1 MLAVLTVA
9 GLPVRSASATKNA
22 LAVAMN
28 ASAVL
33 IFAFSLDVHSRH
45 AAVLG
50 AGGIA
55 GGLMGVWLLPRANE
69 RLLRIGVIAIGIM
82 LTIGLFMRDR

>member
-1 MLAVLTVA
+1 
-9 GLPVRSASATKNA
+9 
-22 LAVAMN
+22 MN

-33 IFAFSLDVHSRH
+33 IFALSPDVHWRH

-69 RLLRIGVIAIGIM
+69 RLLRLGVIALGIG
-82 LTIGLFMRDR
+82 LTVGLFMRGR